1 MTELL
6 GICITILFI
15 YWILVKIRGNSK
27 LPPGPF
33 GLPIVGYLPFLDSK
47 NPQKSMQELAFK
59 YGDIFSLQMGQLF
72 CVVLSDQELIKTLFS
87 KRKFFIRKIIWN
99 LFSKSFSILVEC
111 SGRAPLYLT
120 HGIMN
125 GFGLICAQG
134 ERYFTTW
141 SKNKLLLIVLFF
153 SRWKVQRK
161 FTLDFMRKFG
171 MSKFNPTATPKIENK
186 IRTCIDEFFIG
197 KWKSTFI

>member
-87 KRKFFIRKIIWN
+87 KRKFFYTKNNMESFFKELIYFSGMFRKSSTLLNAWNNERIW
-99 LFSKSFSILVEC
+99 
-111 SGRAPLYLT
+111 AYLCT
-120 HGIMN
+120 
-125 GFGLICAQG
+125 
-134 ERYFTTW
+134 R
-141 SKNKLLLIVLFF
+141 
-153 SRWKVQRK
+153 RKVFYHLK
-161 FTLDFMRKFG
+161 
-171 MSKFNPTATPKIENK
+171 
-186 IRTCIDEFFIG
+186 
-197 KWKSTFI
+197 

>member
-1 MTELL
+1 MVRIFKINLTFSSLPQIDIWVCLSADYFPEIFDSVCYVSTMTELL

-87 KRKFFIRKIIWN
+87 KRKFFYTKNNMESFFKELIYFSGMFRKSSTLLNAWNNERIW
-99 LFSKSFSILVEC
+99 
-111 SGRAPLYLT
+111 AYLCT
-120 HGIMN
+120 
-125 GFGLICAQG
+125 
-134 ERYFTTW
+134 R
-141 SKNKLLLIVLFF
+141 
-153 SRWKVQRK
+153 RKV
-161 FTLDFMRKFG
+161 F
-171 MSKFNPTATPKIENK
+171 
-186 IRTCIDEFFIG
+186 
-197 KWKSTFI
+197 